1 MHYKQTTHIN
11 FLSLVKNSKM
21 AFISKAYTGKHIQ
34 YLYSTYIDLLP
45 RCDNIMADNGL
56 NVFYGCTT
64 IWVNYT
70 VPSGMTGAS
79 QITLNE
85 IISTVAKGTVSL
97 EKW

>member
-1 MHYKQTTHIN
+1 
-11 FLSLVKNSKM
+11 
-21 AFISKAYTGKHIQ
+21 
-34 YLYSTYIDLLP
+34 
-45 RCDNIMADNGL
+45 MADNGL

-64 IWVNYT
+64 IWVNFT
-70 VPSGMTGAS
+70 VPSGITGAS